1 MFQVND
7 IVRYGMN
14 GVCRI
19 SEAVL
24 RAVGNEQKEYFVL
37 RPVHDERST
46 LFVPLDNAVLMGKM
60 QTVLSKGEVLQLI
73 EQMPTLQQEWIVDEN
88 QRRSIFR
95 EMMVC
100 EDRLQLIGMIKV
112 IYERERVLREQGKK
126 LRLDDEK
133 ALRTAE
139 KLLYDEFA
147 YVLEIPRS
155 DVVDYIKKA
164 IRDKNK

>member
-60 QTVLSKGEVLQLI
+60 QPVLSKDQVLQLI
-73 EQMPTLQQEWIVDEN
+73 DQMPAMQQEWIVDEN
-88 QRRSIFR
+88 QRRSTFR

-147 YVLEIPRS
+147 LALEMQPDQVLS
-155 DVVDYIKKA
+155 YIKEKLA
-164 IRDKNK
+164 